1 MGIRMWMGPSIP
13 PHGHGSRG
21 ERSPVEVGWVEE
33 APRLQSIPEA
43 LGTRPLCPPQKAP
56 AAGAVQRA
64 GAVQAVTASLLC
76 REQREAG
83 FKADRLKL
91 FF

>member
-1 MGIRMWMGPSIP
+1 MGIRMRMGPSIP
-13 PHGHGSRG
+13 PHGHGGEARWRWDGWRRHHDSRA
-21 ERSPVEVGWVEE
+21 SQ
-33 APRLQSIPEA
+33 RLWGQD
-43 LGTRPLCPPQKAP
+43 PPQKGP

-64 GAVQAVTASLLC
+64 RAVQAVTASLLC
-76 REQREAG
+76 REQHEAG